1 MSDALPVPEALLAP
15 LVECAGD
22 TLRALDADAVPSALR
37 HLQSFDRRG
46 FMHGPAPRQVVKS
59 LTRDEAFKVEVVS
72 RFRARADVIA
82 LRDAWDAARAV
93 ELADRAAGDGELP
106 LLASMLW
113 ALEPPGY
120 EYGLGAAHARY
131 ERSRAEHEELS
142 DAQASARTRE
152 TIEEARRRS
161 DAARMAA
168 QAELERVERELREER
183 KARRGR
189 EEEAIADAAAAR
201 RTADGLIAQ
210 LEQSNAAVA
219 AAEARAAR
227 EARRAQELEADVRKL
242 RAELESARSAQ
253 PALPATDLRALQHAA
268 DAAKQLSSTL
278 DDVARRAKSLR
289 ATSGTQPASR
299 ARSRGKAPAR
309 RVSPE
314 LPAGVVSDSAT
325 GADAMLRTDGV
336 TLIVDGYNVAKRAW
350 PEATPSDQRE
360 RLALALAALHARTGC
375 SSTVVFDGDA
385 AGGASVPVLR
395 RRGLRVLFSAAGEEA
410 DDVVVREVERLP
422 KRVPVVVASSDAW
435 VREHAERE
443 GSVVIGA
450 DTLLAV
456 AK

>member
-1 MSDALPVPEALLAP
+1 
-15 LVECAGD
+15 
-22 TLRALDADAVPSALR
+22 
-37 HLQSFDRRG
+37 
-46 FMHGPAPRQVVKS
+46 
-59 LTRDEAFKVEVVS
+59 
-72 RFRARADVIA
+72 
-82 LRDAWDAARAV
+82 
-93 ELADRAAGDGELP
+93 
-106 LLASMLW
+106 
-113 ALEPPGY
+113 
-120 EYGLGAAHARY
+120 
-131 ERSRAEHEELS
+131 
-142 DAQASARTRE
+142 
-152 TIEEARRRS
+152 
-161 DAARMAA
+161 
-168 QAELERVERELREER
+168 
-183 KARRGR
+183 
-189 EEEAIADAAAAR
+189 
-201 RTADGLIAQ
+201 
-210 LEQSNAAVA
+210 
-219 AAEARAAR
+219 
-227 EARRAQELEADVRKL
+227 
-242 RAELESARSAQ
+242 
-253 PALPATDLRALQHAA
+253 
-268 DAAKQLSSTL
+268 
-278 DDVARRAKSLR
+278 VARRAKSLR
-289 ATSGTQPASR
+289 ATSGTQPAYR

-443 GSVVIGA
+443 GAVVIGA